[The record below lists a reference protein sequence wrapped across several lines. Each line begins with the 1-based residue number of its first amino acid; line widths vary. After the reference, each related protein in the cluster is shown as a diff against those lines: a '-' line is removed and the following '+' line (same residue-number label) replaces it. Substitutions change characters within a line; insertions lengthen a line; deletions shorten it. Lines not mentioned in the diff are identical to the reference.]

1 MLFSIM
7 SCVSSHAKDLR
18 LRHDLLDQQV
28 MIMCGMFVIKLLAIS
43 IIQERAQ
50 HLSDSNLLE
59 F

>member
-1 MLFSIM
+1 M